1 MNNDILAARITK
13 SSQFLEDC
21 TAIVTAILN
30 RKRIPKSRVR
40 KLERYR
46 LFFEAMKDDAML
58 ARLADC
64 QLRLLD
70 ENIELVAIYNTL
82 GDSEVLREKAYRI
95 HELMKEREEIMK
107 EIRRKV
113 LANGVRFKSRTT
125 ARR

>member
-1 MNNDILAARITK
+1 MDHNVLASRITK
-13 SSQFLEDC
+13 STEFLTDC
-21 TAIVTAILN
+21 SAIANAILS
-30 RKRIPKSRVR
+30 RRRVSKSRVR

-70 ENIELVAIYNTL
+70 ENIELVAIYNAL
-82 GDSEVLREKAYRI
+82 GDSEVLRQKARQI
-95 HELMKEREEIMK
+95 GELMKEREEIMS

-113 LANGVRFKSRTT
+113 GLNGV
-125 ARR
+125 

>member
-13 SSQFLEDC
+13 STEFLTDC
-21 TAIVTAILN
+21 TAIASAVLS
-30 RKRIPKSRVR
+30 RRRVPKSRVR

-70 ENIELVAIYNTL
+70 ENIELVAIYNAL
-82 GDSEVLREKAYRI
+82 GDSEVLREKAHRI
-95 HELMKEREEIMK
+95 RELMKEREEIME
-107 EIRRKV
+107 EIRGAV
-113 LANGVRFKSRTT
+113 G
-125 ARR
+125 

>member
-1 MNNDILAARITK
+1 MNNNVLAARITK

-40 KLERYR
+40 KLQSYR

-70 ENIELVAIYNTL
+70 ENIELVAIYNAL
-82 GDSEVLREKAYRI
+82 GDSEVLRQKARQI
-95 HELMKEREEIMK
+95 GELMKEREEIMS
-107 EIRRKV
+107 EIRKEAG
-113 LANGVRFKSRTT
+113 LDGI
-125 ARR
+125 